1 MANLSRTISIRSPPT
16 PISAACGLP
25 TGCCRRTLHPEH
37 AAAVGLAFSCALLWL
52 VHPQHSQCVNYII
65 QWRESLASLFYLLA
79 LYGAIRG
86 IDSRRRAWLAR
97 RSSLPPHLRSRYMTG
112 YTAATLCRKSGAS
125 SLLLSRVWCPLVATG
140 VFDLGDPHG
149 DSVGFERVGVWQYA
163 LNQCVA
169 ITHYLRLMVWPHPL
183 LLDYGPPKVLT
194 RSTWPGK
201 CYWWWRFCFVADGGW
216 FAIWPFVFL
225 CSWPPLRELY
235 PLSRSGLLSAG
246 FIWRRLVR
254 RSWYCLR
261 LIMAWSMY
269 RVPVSG

>member
-1 MANLSRTISIRSPPT
+1 MLRQWGWPFHARYCGRYTRCTANASIISSNGGSRWPVSFICWCPMVQSRASIRGAGLGTSLRFC
-16 PISAACGLP
+16 SA
-25 TGCCRRTLHPEH
+25 R
-37 AAAVGLAFSCALLWL
+37 W
-52 VHPQHSQCVNYII
+52 
-65 QWRESLASLFYLLA
+65 
-79 LYGAIRG
+79 
-86 IDSRRRAWLAR
+86 AWLAR

-235 PLSRSGLLSAG
+235 PLSRSGLPSAG